1 GGYMKLKPRKILT
14 SKPFLIVIGL
24 LLTYF
29 LFAYFA
35 VDPLARRL
43 LPWVAETR
51 LDSRMSVERVTFEP
65 LRLSLTVDKLQLTRP
80 DGATLAGFDR
90 LFVDLESSG
99 LFKFAWRLRDIHLTA
114 PHVVLDIAPD
124 GSFNWGDL
132 IAKLNEDPQPEE
144 DGEPA
149 RMLIEHLLIERGNI
163 E

>member
-1 GGYMKLKPRKILT
+1 
-14 SKPFLIVIGL
+14 
-24 LLTYF
+24 
-29 LFAYFA
+29 
-35 VDPLARRL
+35 
-43 LPWVAETR
+43 
-51 LDSRMSVERVTFEP
+51 
-65 LRLSLTVDKLQLTRP
+65 
-80 DGATLAGFDR
+80 LAGFDR

-99 LFKFAWRLRDIHLTA
+99 LFKFAWRLRDIRLTA

-163 E
+163 EYTERDRPQPFRTVLQPLGLELEGLSTLPESRGDYLLSTRLPEQGGT